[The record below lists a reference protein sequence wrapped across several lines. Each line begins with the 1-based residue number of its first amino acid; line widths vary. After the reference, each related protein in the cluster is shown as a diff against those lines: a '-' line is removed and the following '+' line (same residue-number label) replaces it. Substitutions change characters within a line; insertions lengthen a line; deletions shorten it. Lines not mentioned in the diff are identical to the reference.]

1 MLKSLCIFILPS
13 ADTHSLQ
20 HFIRLSF
27 SEEIQCFLDF
37 VHGSRLVDA
46 DVTDASQE
54 GEVDDAVLVFLI
66 VVHQLY
72 QFIVVITGDRQ
83 CAVDSLMKLTVCLIF
98 SVGKPVCVALRYSSQ
113 IIPKATA

>member
-37 VHGSRLVDA
+37 VHASRLVDA
-46 DVTDASQE
+46 DVTDA
-54 GEVDDAVLVFLI
+54 
-66 VVHQLY
+66 
-72 QFIVVITGDRQ
+72 
-83 CAVDSLMKLTVCLIF
+83 
-98 SVGKPVCVALRYSSQ
+98 
-113 IIPKATA
+113 

>member
-1 MLKSLCIFILPS
+1 MLKSVCIRILPS

-72 QFIVVITGDRQ
+72 QLIVVITGDRQ
-83 CAVDSLMKLTVCLIF
+83 CAVVFLDETYGLSHLFGRETCMCGTEI
-98 SVGKPVCVALRYSSQ
+98 
-113 IIPKATA
+113 